1 MIDLKDKRGKAAILL
16 ITHDLAVVAETTNDR
31 VIVMYGGVIQEIAP
45 VEELFKNPLHPYTK
59 ALMKSIPHLDTKS
72 ERLYSLKGMVP
83 SFLDMPID
91 VNFVHVIL

>member
-1 MIDLKDKRGKAAILL
+1 MA
-16 ITHDLAVVAETTNDR
+16 
-31 VIVMYGGVIQEIAP
+31 IQEIAP

-83 SFLDMPID
+83 SFLDMPIGCKFCTRCD
-91 VNFVHVIL
+91 FVEDKCKDAEPELIEMKDGHFVRCNQKY